1 MGSTVGQSGDVCR
14 FGVRHA
20 AGATTIFRH
29 FYADDATPEGLVAST
44 LEFTRHATVIKLTPD
59 PYFMTLSFGGCS
71 ECREH
76 NDKRPALS
84 AVPVAADVGSWSDF
98 QFSDEKHIEL
108 VLESVRLLKAS
119 PEAAGKPLYVNVF
132 APFTVA
138 MQCDPRL
145 LERLSSDDERP
156 AVAQGLHAIAK
167 STAEYISRLADAG
180 ADGIFYSN
188 KCLRAGLGELVEE
201 WVLPLDAIALAPIRG
216 ASGSGSFMGVDIRS
230 KAQDEQG
237 DLGGERAQS
246 LDMVLHACGPEIVY
260 GRIVSALEDPSVY
273 PSDTSLS
280 WNLGEGN
287 PSIEEVL
294 KTTSL
299 RVWGTYPRALLSK
312 AEGAEASVALE
323 SFLLKHRAWLE
334 GEGYLHRV
342 VIGPDC
348 CPGAFSGEEVPARG
362 WNAVHSA
369 YARWMGAAPS
379 ARL

>member
-1 MGSTVGQSGDVCR
+1 MCWTCNAAAQSADACR

-29 FYADDATPEGLVAST
+29 FYADDATPEGLAART

-71 ECREH
+71 ECRVH

-84 AVPVAADVGSWSDF
+84 AVPVASDVGSWSNF

-108 VLESVRLLKAS
+108 VLETVRLLKAS
-119 PEAAGKPLYVNVF
+119 PEAIGKPLYVNVF

-145 LERLSSDDERP
+145 LERLSSDQERP
-156 AVAQGLHAIAK
+156 AVAQGLLEIAK
-167 STAEYISRLADAG
+167 STAEYISRLAAAG

-188 KCLRAGLGELVEE
+188 KHLRAALGDLVEE
-201 WVLPLDAIALAPIRG
+201 WVLPLDAMALAPIRG
-216 ASGSGSFMGVDIRS
+216 AGVA
-230 KAQDEQG
+230 AQDDQEIFAG
-237 DLGGERAQS
+237 DRARS
-246 LDMVLHACGPEIVY
+246 LDMVLHCCGSGILY
-260 GRIVSALEDPSVY
+260 DRIVTALEDPSVY
-273 PSDTSLS
+273 PNDTSLS
-280 WNLGEGN
+280 WNLDEGN
-287 PSIEEVL
+287 PSLEEVL

-369 YARWMGAAPS
+369 YARWMGAAPT

>member
-1 MGSTVGQSGDVCR
+1 MCWTCNTVGQSQGLCR
-14 FGVRHA
+14 FGVRHR

-29 FYADDATPEGLVAST
+29 FYADDATPEGLAART

-59 PYFMTLSFGGCS
+59 PYFMTLSFGGS
-71 ECREH
+71 AECREH

-84 AVPVAADVGSWSDF
+84 AVPVAADGSWSDF
-98 QFSDEKHIEL
+98 QFSDEKHIQL
-108 VLESVRLLKAS
+108 VLETVRLLKAS

-145 LERLSSDDERP
+145 VERLSSAEERP
-156 AVAQGLHAIAK
+156 VVAQGLHAIAE
-167 STAEYISRLADAG
+167 STAQYISRLADAG

-188 KCLRAGLGELVEE
+188 KCLRAGLGDLVEE
-201 WVLPLDAIALAPIRG
+201 WVLPLDALALAPIRG
-216 ASGSGSFMGVDIRS
+216 ASGSGRLMAVADVGGVE
-230 KAQDEQG
+230 QEEQG
-237 DLGGERAQS
+237 DRAQS

-260 GRIVSALEDPSVY
+260 DRIVSALEDPSVY
-273 PSDTSLS
+273 PKDTSLS

-287 PSIEEVL
+287 PSIEKVL

-362 WNAVHSA
+362 WNAVHRA
-369 YARWMGAAPS
+369 YARWMGGAPT